1 VPSVTL
7 IDKKYNGTTRITSDL
22 AWSGSTVNN
31 RFNTTV
37 RLNYTVALNNQNT
50 VDINFDPTTRFSLAS
65 EGGRPV
71 FVEPTSITANTGAI
85 APRSARLHPEFNRVN
100 QIQSNLRRDSRQMSV
115 SISPMTAS
123 ALTSFGW
130 NLSYTYQWNR
140 QQVSG
145 FQSTVGNPQEIAWSL
160 NDLNS
165 AHAFQLGLSYNLRN
179 WVQMS
184 SGISVRSGNPMTP
197 RVSGDI
203 NGDGSFNDRPFI
215 FDPSDA
221 TLDPALAE
229 AMETL
234 LSDGSP
240 IARECLLPQIG
251 RFAGLASCTGPW
263 TLAANSVNLRFNPLK
278 LRLPQRA
285 SLQFTVSNPLGG
297 LDMLVHGS
305 EKIHGWGRP
314 AQPDAT
320 LLYVRGF
327 DAENQRF
334 KYDVNQR
341 FGSTRPQQSIG
352 RFSPVTLNVLLRV
365 DVGPPQEQQ
374 QLIQLLNRGRRDNGV
389 MATEA
394 AIKSAYITGG
404 IINPMTTMLRQ
415 ADQLKLTVAQADTI
429 SYMNR
434 WFTLRLDSLWTP
446 VAKSFAALPN
456 DYNEDEAVSTFKR
469 ARQASFDLML
479 RIAPT
484 IQDLLT
490 GEQKRLLPA
499 QVASFLD
506 ERYLERVRTSTAGMS
521 VGGPGGGGI
530 GSAGGVSTMV
540 IR

>member
-1 VPSVTL
+1 
-7 IDKKYNGTTRITSDL
+7 
-22 AWSGSTVNN
+22 
-31 RFNTTV
+31 
-37 RLNYTVALNNQNT
+37 
-50 VDINFDPTTRFSLAS
+50 
-65 EGGRPV
+65 
-71 FVEPTSITANTGAI
+71 
-85 APRSARLHPEFNRVN
+85 
-100 QIQSNLRRDSRQMSV
+100 
-115 SISPMTAS
+115 
-123 ALTSFGW
+123 
-130 NLSYTYQWNR
+130 
-140 QQVSG
+140 
-145 FQSTVGNPQEIAWSL
+145 
-160 NDLNS
+160 
-165 AHAFQLGLSYNLRN
+165 
-179 WVQMS
+179 VQMS

-203 NGDGSFNDRPFI
+203 NGDGSSNDRPFI
-215 FDPSDA
+215 FDPSNA

-234 LSDGSP
+234 LRDGSP

-394 AIKSAYITGG
+394 SIKSTYITGG

-415 ADQLKLTVAQADTI
+415 ADLLKLTVAQADTI

-446 VAKSFAALPN
+446 VAKSFAALPA

-530 GSAGGVSTMV
+530 GSAGGGSMMV